1 MRFGGVGQYV
11 QRRIADCT
19 ALTFLRDVSCGRNI
33 LLPLGPLKG
42 PPTEGGFVM
51 PAPQQAGLDHV
62 SPAPKG
68 SLIGNPPG
76 DRPLR
81 LLLVEDSDDD
91 EMLLLR
97 ELRRGGFQPKWVR
110 VETRERFLAVL
121 ESDSWDL
128 VVSDHTLP
136 QYGGLTALT
145 DLRSS
150 GRDIPFILVS
160 GTIGEDVAVEAM
172 RAGAQDYVLK
182 GDLTRLPAA
191 IERELRETSA
201 RAEQAKMRERLM
213 ISERMASAGTLAAGV
228 AHEINNPLAIAIL
241 NLSQTVE
248 TVARIT
254 AMAKDLASQGSRAAT
269 TLSGHLSQLSEPL
282 GDMGESL
289 ERIREIVRDVKLF
302 SRPDDVVTSS
312 VDIRRVADSSARMA
326 WNEIRH
332 RARLVKHYGEVPIVH
347 ANESRLGQVLLNLLV
362 NAAQALPEGHVEQ
375 HEIRVTTRTGNDG
388 EAVVE
393 VADTGCGMSKETV
406 TRIFDPFFTTKPV
419 GIGTGL
425 GLAICHGIVTE
436 LGGTIEVESEVGR
449 GTVFRV
455 LLPAGQQS
463 RTSLKVAKAYTP
475 GSRRS
480 VLVVDDEVMLGQ
492 ALKRALSPHHDVTV
506 LTSGVAALE
515 SITGGE
521 RFDAILLDVMMPN
534 VTGMETYERLQRQV
548 PEQAKRIIFL
558 TGGAFTPR
566 AREFLDRVPNP
577 RLEKPV
583 EADALLAAIHELTA
597 P

>member
-1 MRFGGVGQYV
+1 MISR
-11 QRRIADCT
+11 A
-19 ALTFLRDVSCGRNI
+19 
-33 LLPLGPLKG
+33 
-42 PPTEGGFVM
+42 E
-51 PAPQQAGLDHV
+51 
-62 SPAPKG
+62 
-68 SLIGNPPG
+68 
-76 DRPLR
+76 RPLR

-91 EMLLLR
+91 EVLLLR

-121 ESDSWDL
+121 ESDAWDL

-136 QYGGLTALT
+136 NYGGLTALA
-145 DLRSS
+145 DLRAS

-191 IERELRETSA
+191 VERELRETAA
-201 RAEQAKMRERLM
+201 RAEQSKMRERLM

-241 NLSQTVE
+241 NLSQTIEAV
-248 TVARIT
+248 THIT
-254 AMAKDLASQGSRAAT
+254 AMTKDLASQGSRGASA
-269 TLSGHLSQLSEPL
+269 LCSHLTQLGEPL
-282 GDMGESL
+282 VDMSESL

-302 SRPDDVVTSS
+302 SRPDDELTSS
-312 VDIRRVADSSARMA
+312 VDLRRVADSSARMA

-332 RARLVKHYGEVPIVH
+332 RARLVKHYDEVPLVS

-362 NAAQALPEGHVEQ
+362 NAAQALPEGRAEQ
-375 HEIRVTTRTGNDG
+375 HEIRVTTRTDAEGD
-388 EAVVE
+388 AVVE

-425 GLAICHGIVTE
+425 GLSICHGIVSD
-436 LGGTIEVESEVGR
+436 LGGRIQVESEVGR

-455 LLPAGQQS
+455 LLPAGQES
-463 RTSLKVAKAYTP
+463 RTVLKAAKTYVP
-475 GSRRS
+475 GARRS
-480 VLVVDDEVMLGQ
+480 VLVVDDEVMLGRVLQ
-492 ALKRALSPHHDVTV
+492 RTLSPHHDVTV
-506 LTSGVAALE
+506 LTSGIAALE
-515 SITGGE
+515 SIERGD
-521 RFDAILLDVMMPN
+521 RFDAILMDVMMPN
-534 VTGMETYERLQRQV
+534 VTGMETYERIQREA
-548 PEQAKRIIFL
+548 PEQARRIIFL

-566 AREFLDRVPNP
+566 AREFLDHVPN
-577 RLEKPV
+577 RCLEKPV
-583 EADALLAAIHELTA
+583 EAAALLAAIHDLPE